1 MTANGR
7 NHHLRQRR
15 RSDRD
20 LPQGIKAPPL
30 QPIRPNFTVGDNMTT
45 LNELLADQ
53 KRLEGL
59 VIWLE
64 NKDRLGYDGVNAL
77 GMARA
82 ELWAV
87 KEQIAKEEGVA

>member
-15 RSDRD
+15 RSDRT

-30 QPIRPNFTVGDNMTT
+30 QPIQPNFTVGDNMTT

-59 VIWLE
+59 VIRLE
-64 NKDRLGYDGVNAL
+64 NKDRLGHEGLDAL
-77 GMARA
+77 WRARND
-82 ELWAV
+82 LWDV
-87 KEQIAKEEGVA
+87 KEQIAARTV